1 MGLLLPALVSEDL
14 ALLLGSAL
22 STFGS
27 RDSTCFL
34 VDPEFLFVSPWT
46 VVCRAMPFGP
56 FWIFSWSSLGGRPG
70 LRAVLDIWEEEPN
83 TGYLAGVMTYIWISR
98 WLPLDLAGEDIL
110 WWTLQR
116 YRY

>member
-83 TGYLAGVMTYIWISR
+83 TGYLAGVIT
-98 WLPLDLAGEDIL
+98 
-110 WWTLQR
+110 
-116 YRY
+116 

>member
-34 VDPEFLFVSPWT
+34 VDPEFLCVSPWT

-56 FWIFSWSSLGGRPG
+56 FWIFSWSSLG
-70 LRAVLDIWEEEPN
+70 LRAVLLDIWEEEPN
-83 TGYLAGVMTYIWISR
+83 TGYLAGVIT
-98 WLPLDLAGEDIL
+98 
-110 WWTLQR
+110 
-116 YRY
+116 